1 MNKLVI
7 NKENLLQNVQK
18 IKEHAQTNL
27 PDDKGNQ

>member
-18 IKEHAQTNL
+18 IKEHAKINL
-27 PDDKGNQ
+27 PDDN